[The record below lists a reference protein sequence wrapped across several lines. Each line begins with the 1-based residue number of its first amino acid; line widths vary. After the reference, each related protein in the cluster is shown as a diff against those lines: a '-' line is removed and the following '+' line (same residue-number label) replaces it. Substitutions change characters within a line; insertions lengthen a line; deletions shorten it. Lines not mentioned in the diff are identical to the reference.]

1 MLATQQWVTLPKPRL
16 SMRMQEDVSDIRI
29 KLGNLWT
36 LERKD
41 LVVKYISLLMK
52 DYHAVYVGTLS

>member
-1 MLATQQWVTLPKPRL
+1 
-16 SMRMQEDVSDIRI
+16 MRMQEDVSDIRI